1 MAKNV
6 KVGRSSV
13 TGRFV
18 PPSYVRSHPSTT
30 TTDTIR
36 IPTKKR

>member
-18 PPSYVRSHPSTT
+18 PPSYVRTHPSTT
-30 TTDTIR
+30 TTDTVR
-36 IPTKKR
+36 KPSPKR